1 MSPAASSFAR
11 ALTCNWSSATPAQ
24 AWRKRPSPI
33 SSSLSSPQGIGK
45 GYGTRLATV
54 YGIVKQSGGYVWVY
68 SELGHG
74 TDFKIYLPMVETLA
88 ESKARSQRSQEPL
101 ARGSETILLVEDDA
115 ALREVTCDF
124 LRTSGYIVLTAG
136 SPNKPF
142 ASRTLTIVRSTFS

>member
-1 MSPAASSFAR
+1 LAR
-11 ALTCNWSSATPAQ
+11 QLLAFGRRQVLEPRVLNVSVILTDLEKLLRSV
-24 AWRKRPSPI
+24 
-33 SSSLSSPQGIGK
+33 IGEN
-45 GYGTRLATV
+45 TRLATV

>member
-1 MSPAASSFAR
+1 
-11 ALTCNWSSATPAQ
+11 
-24 AWRKRPSPI
+24 
-33 SSSLSSPQGIGK
+33 
-45 GYGTRLATV
+45 
-54 YGIVKQSGGYVWVY
+54 VKQSGGYVWVY